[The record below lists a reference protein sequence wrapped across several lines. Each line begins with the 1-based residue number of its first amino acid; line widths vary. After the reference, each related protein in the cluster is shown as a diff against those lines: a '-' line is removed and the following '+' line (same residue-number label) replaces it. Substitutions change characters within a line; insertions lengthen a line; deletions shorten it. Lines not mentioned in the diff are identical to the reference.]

1 MQGGINETFSIVLR
15 IINDDVVER
24 PENED
29 FQITVTSSSPLIGD
43 GRLTIVPSQ
52 GVVTIIDD
60 DGKDNKHTGINGTQC
75 ND

>member
-1 MQGGINETFSIVLR
+1 MPFTLQGGINEMFSIVLR

-24 PENED
+24 PENEN

-52 GVVTIIDD
+52 GVVTIVDD
-60 DGKDNKHTGINGTQC
+60 DGKDRNIHRLY
-75 ND
+75 